1 MAGGSPG
8 TDLLNQL
15 DTLSRVGVVGNL
27 SDGQLLQRLVTG
39 DDAAAQGIFTV
50 LVERHGPMVLSVCRQ
65 VLGDP
70 HDAQDAFQA
79 TFLVLAR
86 KAGAIR
92 KADSAASWLYGVA
105 LRVAVRAKA
114 DASRRRAHERRGG
127 ALKAAEAA
135 RGGDPPG
142 SWPELHEEIAR
153 LPAHYREPVVLCYLE
168 GLSTEVAAERLGCPR
183 GTVLSRLA
191 RARERLR
198 GR

>member
-27 SDGQLLQRLVTG
+27 SDGQLLQRLVTAG
-39 DDAAAQGIFTV
+39 DAAAQGVFAV
-50 LVERHGPMVLSVCRQ
+50 LVERHGPMVLGVCRQ

-86 KAGAIR
+86 RAGAIR

-105 LRVAVRAKA
+105 LRVAVRARA
-114 DASRRRAHERRGG
+114 DAARRRAIERRG
-127 ALKAAEAA
+127 AAMKATEAEAKA
-135 RGGDPPG
+135 KAGGGAPPE

-153 LPAHYREPVVLCYLE
+153 LPAHYREPIVLCY
-168 GLSTEVAAERLGCPR
+168 
-183 GTVLSRLA
+183 
-191 RARERLR
+191 
-198 GR
+198 